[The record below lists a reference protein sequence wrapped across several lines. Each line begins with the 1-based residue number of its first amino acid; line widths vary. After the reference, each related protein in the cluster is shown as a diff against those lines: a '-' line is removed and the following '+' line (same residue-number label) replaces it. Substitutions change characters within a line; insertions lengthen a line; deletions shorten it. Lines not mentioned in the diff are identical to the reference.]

1 MKYELKRL
9 ARLLRILRVH
19 PGGLTEEELA
29 EYSGLSRQVVA
40 ELLEKAARI
49 YDYTLC
55 LSRCTTARPEEESG
69 LKEVWRLEM
78 GNYLPL
84 LDLSPLELL
93 ILWSVLQGAPPELA
107 AVREKVER
115 LLLVPGRPETA
126 VALEEG
132 YGIESGSE
140 EFPVEKKLQSQNF
153 QPINP
158 DLEEEPEAGSGWQT
172 LPPRLATAAA
182 MQARVSPVFKTIR
195 SALFQRHYLQ
205 IHYQAPG
212 WPAAREITGIPLG
225 MVLNAETG
233 FWYLVMR
240 QAGCPQDAVYH
251 LNRIKRAAVLPGQFN
266 RPDFDLRQFMAPR
279 WGMDMSPPVQVAV
292 RFYNQARVLDKVRAE
307 LSRRGLPV
315 PVPDA
320 DGSLLFKGEIYG
332 MLGFFK
338 WVLSFGSA
346 AEIIEPPEWRERAIA
361 VARWWA
367 GMGEGEKINYNVC
380 I

>member
-1 MKYELKRL
+1 MKNELKRL
-9 ARLLRILRVH
+9 ARLLRILRAH

-29 EYSGLSRQVVA
+29 EYSGLSPQVVA
-40 ELLEKAARI
+40 ELLEKAAKI

-55 LSRCTTARPEEESG
+55 LSRITTARPEKG
-69 LKEVWRLEM
+69 GGQKAVWRLEM

-93 ILWSVLQGAPPELA
+93 ILWSVLQAAPPELA

-115 LLLVPGRPETA
+115 LLWTPAHAETA
-126 VALEEG
+126 AAQEIGCSFEC
-132 YGIESGSE
+132 GSE
-140 EFPVEKKLQSQNF
+140 EFPIDNKLQSQNF
-153 QPINP
+153 QPINHE
-158 DLEEEPEAGSGWQT
+158 LENEPEALGWQT

-195 SALFQRHYLQ
+195 SALFRRNYLQ
-205 IHYQAPG
+205 IHYRAPG

-225 MVLNAETG
+225 MVLNADTG

-240 QAGCPQDAVYH
+240 RAGSPQDAVYH
-251 LNRIKRAAVLPGQFN
+251 LDRIKKATVLPGRFK
-266 RPDFDLRQFMAPR
+266 RPDFDLQQFMAPR

-320 DGSLLFKGEIYG
+320 DGSLLFKGEVYG
-332 MLGFFK
+332 VLSFFK

-346 AEIIEPPEWRERAIA
+346 AEIIEPPGLRERAIA

-367 GMGEGEKINYNVC
+367 GMGEVVD
-380 I
+380 